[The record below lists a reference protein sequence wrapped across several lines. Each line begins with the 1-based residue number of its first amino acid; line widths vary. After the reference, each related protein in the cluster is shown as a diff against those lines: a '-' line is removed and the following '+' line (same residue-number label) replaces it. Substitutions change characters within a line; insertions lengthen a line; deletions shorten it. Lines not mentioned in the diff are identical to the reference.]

1 MTILGAILPAYVACV
16 EAFVDVPE
24 DRAYPTERD
33 AVATAIPRRR
43 IEFAT
48 GRACARAAL
57 LQLGVPALAIGRGP
71 AGAPVWPAG
80 VVGTITHCDGYRAAA
95 VARTRDVRTLGCD
108 AEPHEPLP
116 DGVVDLIAF
125 GPERERIEAL
135 IASRPE
141 VHWDRLVFSAKE
153 SVYKAWYP
161 LTERWLGHEE
171 AAVTVSTDGS
181 FEAALLIPGP
191 GISGFSGRW
200 VVRQGLIVTAICV
213 PVD

>member
-1 MTILGAILPAYVACV
+1 MTILGAILPAYVECA
-16 EAFVDVPE
+16 EAFTDVPE
-24 DRAYPTERD
+24 DRVFPTERD
-33 AVATAIPRRR
+33 AVANAIPRRR
-43 IEFAT
+43 AEFAT

-57 LQLGVPALAIGRGP
+57 HQLGIPAVAIGRGP
-71 AGAPVWPAG
+71 AGAPMWPAG

-95 VARTRDVRTLGCD
+95 VARADDVRTLGCD
-108 AEPHEPLP
+108 AETHEPLP
-116 DGVVDLIAF
+116 DGVTDLIAF
-125 GPERERIEAL
+125 GPERERIDTL
-135 IASRPE
+135 TASHPE

-161 LTERWLGHEE
+161 LTGRWLGHEE
-171 AAVTVSTDGS
+171 AAVTASTDGS

-200 VVRQGLIVTAICV
+200 FVRQGLIVTAICV